1 MRYLVGTDGSEE
13 SNEAVRFASQH
24 ALAFDATL
32 EIVHVLQPDP
42 EIQDGEI
49 ILPGDSKA
57 TEHANQLLE
66 EARQLAAE
74 TVGDSGSDI
83 TIRTELLTGRPAAEI
98 GARARETEADA
109 IYVGHRGLSEE
120 RQQVVGSVAKSVI
133 DKVSVPV
140 TIVR

>member
-32 EIVHVLQPDP
+32 EILHVLQPDP
-42 EIQDGEI
+42 ELKNGEI
-49 ILPGDSKA
+49 ILPGGSKA

-66 EARQLAAE
+66 DARQLAAR
-74 TVGDSGSDI
+74 TVEDSADGLAI
-83 TIRTELLTGRPAAEI
+83 QTELLTGRPAAEI
-98 GARARETEADA
+98 ADRARETEADT

-133 DKVSVPV
+133 DKVTVPV